1 MGLSDILSTLATE
14 IDSYLDTQTGKE
26 FATLPANTRRD
37 KANYPYCAYN
47 DISTN
52 LDNVINEYKTWEE
65 IEGDTENIIE
75 KSYFEDSAVVSY
87 AISDSSEANC
97 RNYSELLENWFRC
110 AGYDF
115 LKANNITAEIERAT
129 QNTSIVLAGA
139 TREYRYGFDVRIRY
153 INIVSQTKR
162 LITDII
168 PTITINEE

>member
-14 IDSYLDTQTGKE
+14 IDSYLDTQTGKA
-26 FATLPANTRRD
+26 FATIPVNTRRD
-37 KANYPYCAYN
+37 TANYPYCAYN

-52 LDNVINEYKTWEE
+52 FDNVINEYKTQET
-65 IEGDTENIIE
+65 IQGDDENITE
-75 KSYFEDSAVVSY
+75 KSYFEDSSVISY
-87 AISDSSEANC
+87 SITDKDEASC

-115 LKANNITAEIERAT
+115 LKANNMTAEIERAT

-168 PTITINEE
+168 PTITINDE